1 MKPKDITKTLD
12 NYLEWKKPD
21 YAVLLT
27 GGWGTG
33 KTFYIKKYRKRFC
46 WAWVKR
52 PIYVS
57 LYGMREESEIENQI
71 FVKVLFSNAFKSLI
85 SLLLISF
92 VGALI
97 AYSIRLLFVLDK
109 DNLTQWIGIAGISLL
124 PILAWFYKTFKTPIL
139 NILLSGSNLI
149 FDDFERSEIPIE
161 SRFAYIN
168 RYVEHLHKHVVI
180 ICNDKELK
188 DTISNADND
197 VQSESD
203 TNGNKQ
209 DSETAQK
216 ATVCSSF
223 QKIQEKVIGKKIV
236 FEQPPSNVLRTIL
249 KNSDLPCLKEIVF
262 NKKLGFDWFISVST
276 PQTIPVNY
284 RVWKRCCRDFEST
297 FGRVN
302 PTFFNDAKRVKSL
315 IGQFFPIVYCVQIHD
330 FGNGLIFPQDSM
342 DNISS
347 KLYQSNG
354 SLSWINT
361 FFPNF
366 HLDYVLSREIWSAI
380 IFNQHDEPETI
391 ESYWKE
397 ITCTKSAFYET
408 LNGFYHK
415 TDSEIDLAW
424 NELKDAFEKRTIKD
438 VRTIIQVFVAFLDMI
453 SKQCCPTESIVFLA
467 DKEDKNV
474 FSPKKVF
481 AWLRLYC
488 QNLHFDIKHTYD
500 FSRSFYYMVYADRL
514 NDNDKGLLKKCLE
527 YMYCKIEHY
536 CRNMLPSE
544 TFQSLLNVIKI
555 SRDDEAL
562 FYKEWN
568 NYNFDS
574 ENVFSHQNPTLLLNA
589 LLDLPMTEFGVRFH
603 TVLRSM
609 RESTLSKSE
618 SYIRFKKEYVKCIQ
632 ETLSNKTIHLDRS
645 RKQYL
650 RYAVESL
657 TKDLS
662 QDEEK
667 QQQNNVP
674 STSTDKEPKQ

>member
-46 WAWVKR
+46 WVWVKR

-168 RYVEHLHKHVVI
+168 RYVEHLHKHVII
-180 ICNDKELK
+180 ICNDKEIK
-188 DTISNADND
+188 DTISKADND

-276 PQTIPVNY
+276 PQNAVTTNDLMKNDLYPVNY
-284 RVWKRCCRDFEST
+284 RVWRRCCRDFEFT
-297 FGRVN
+297 FNRIIKHRLTNVIM
-302 PTFFNDAKRVKSL
+302 TKSL
-315 IGQFFPIVYCVQIHD
+315 IEQFFPLIYASQVHD
-330 FGNGLIFPQDSM
+330 FGNKRIFPLAVTIDSLISKISRQDSSLEWFREM
-342 DNISS
+342 FPSF
-347 KLYQSNG
+347 KLDL
-354 SLSWINT
+354 SLSKDIWNSILFGHYDVWPKIEQYWTTTLDKKESFFNT
-361 FFPNF
+361 
-366 HLDYVLSREIWSAI
+366 
-380 IFNQHDEPETI
+380 IFNFYVKTDEEI
-391 ESYWKE
+391 NKAWKE
-397 ITCTKSAFYET
+397 LYHAFHEGSITN
-408 LNGFYHK
+408 L
-415 TDSEIDLAW
+415 EIIV
-424 NELKDAFEKRTIKD
+424 ELYIS
-438 VRTIIQVFVAFLDMI
+438 ILDMI
-453 SKQCCPTESIVFLA
+453 AKHCCPEENMTS
-467 DKEDKNV
+467 
-474 FSPKKVF
+474 SKVF
-481 AWLRLYC
+481 RLAKIYC
-488 QNLHFDIKHTYD
+488 KSLSFDIQHEYQFEDD
-500 FSRSFYYMVYADRL
+500 FLYYCYADRL
-514 NDNDKGLLKKCLE
+514 NSEDQDLFQQFLHFLRKEVHNHC
-527 YMYCKIEHY
+527 HN
-536 CRNMLPSE
+536 RLPSQR
-544 TFQSLLNVIKI
+544 FQHLLNILKVQ
-555 SRDDEAL
+555 DNAT
-562 FYKEWN
+562 FYKEWAN
-568 NYNFDS
+568 NNFDS
-574 ENVFSHQNPTLLLNA
+574 ENIFTNQDSSILLQAILH
-589 LLDLPMTEFGVRFH
+589 LPISCFGERMYRAIKN
-603 TVLRSM
+603 L
-609 RESTLSKSE
+609 RESRFNTTPPYVEFKRNLVLQIQNVLDSKEIKLQRVQKYYLS
-618 SYIRFKKEYVKCIQ
+618 
-632 ETLSNKTIHLDRS
+632 H
-645 RKQYL
+645 
-650 RYAVESL
+650 AVEMLTSSL
-657 TKDLS
+657 IENEKNSS
-662 QDEEK
+662 QA
-667 QQQNNVP
+667 NN
-674 STSTDKEPKQ
+674 SLTSTDKEPKQ